1 MTTAQRRGYGAA
13 LVAGPLLLLLAQA
26 LDPTPDDA
34 DAAELLAAA
43 GSDSGS
49 WATSNLLVVAG
60 AILLVLGAFGLTPI
74 LRGGGERLGQTGV
87 WLLVAGLVCLAGWA
101 TTNLALAAVADAGG
115 SVDVA
120 EAIEESSSLSVVEA
134 VWISGLLLGLV
145 LIAVALLRAGSVP
158 RWAPA
163 LILLFVALEGAFLLA
178 GNGTVET
185 IGFAALAAGFGTVGV
200 RLLRA
205 D

>member
-13 LVAGPLLLLLAQA
+13 LVAGPLLLLVAQA

-49 WATSNLLVVAG
+49 WAASNLLVVGG
-60 AILLVLGAFGLTPI
+60 AIVLVLGAFGLTPL
-74 LRGGGERLGQTGV
+74 LRGGGERLGRAGV
-87 WLLVAGLVCLAGWA
+87 CLLVAGLVCLAGWA

-120 EAIEESSSLSVVEA
+120 EAIEESTSISVVEA
-134 VWISGLLLGLV
+134 VWIGGLLLGLV

>member
-13 LVAGPLLLLLAQA
+13 FVAGPLLLLVAQA

-34 DAAELLAAA
+34 DAAELLAVA

-49 WATSNLLVVAG
+49 WAASNLLVVAG
-60 AILLVLGAFGLTPI
+60 AIVLVLGAFGLTPL
-74 LRGGGERLGQTGV
+74 LRGGGERLGRTGV
-87 WLLVAGLVCLAGWA
+87 CLLVAGLVCLAGWA

-120 EAIEESSSLSVVEA
+120 EAIEESTSISAVEA
-134 VWISGLLLGLV
+134 VWIGGLLLGFVLV
-145 LIAVALLRAGSVP
+145 AAALLQARSVP

-163 LILLFVALEGAFLLA
+163 LILVFVALEAAFLLA

-185 IGFAALAAGFGTVGV
+185 IGFAALAAGLGTVGV

-205 D
+205 N